1 MAGIDTNKQVKER
14 SVTAST
20 KAEKEQRTSRSERLR
35 IDFEEV
41 STSRNRTKT
50 PVDAYVRRREM
61 KSTVP
66 DDTCISDT
74 GGRPM
79 SPFCEA
85 LDSDACNCVLT
96 AVLEDIEVATVQR
109 LTLPYI
115 ESAGDDVQDTAVNG
129 EEDAVYVVY

>member
-1 MAGIDTNKQVKER
+1 
-14 SVTAST
+14 
-20 KAEKEQRTSRSERLR
+20 
-35 IDFEEV
+35 
-41 STSRNRTKT
+41 
-50 PVDAYVRRREM
+50 
-61 KSTVP
+61 
-66 DDTCISDT
+66 
-74 GGRPM
+74 M